1 MDSYITRKGVYIDLS
16 KSPYEYKCK
25 DGEVLKFSSEK
36 KLQMYRSF
44 ITLAGTKIDRA
55 FGIAGKLLDVID
67 TNTLMTAQAAV
78 EKSIYKEGSEKWRKR

>member
-1 MDSYITRKGVYIDLS
+1 MDSYITRKGVYLDLS

-25 DGEVLKFSSEK
+25 DGTILKFSSEK

-44 ITLAGTKIDRA
+44 ITLASTKIDRV
-55 FGIAGKLLDVID
+55 FGIAGKLLDVLD
-67 TNTLMTAQAAV
+67 TKSMMTAQAAV

>member
-1 MDSYITRKGVYIDLS
+1 MDSYITRKGVYLDLS

-25 DGEVLKFSSEK
+25 DGTVLKFSSEK

-44 ITLAGTKIDRA
+44 ITLAGAKIDRV
-55 FGIAGKLLDVID
+55 FGIAGQLLDVID
-67 TNTLMTAQAAV
+67 TKTMMTAQAAV